1 MRGVMLNRRI
11 AIAAFAAVAF
21 NVSATH
27 AQDWKA
33 KYPEVVLA
41 VVPAENAGGV
51 TDRYDHFVT
60 YLAKEIGTK
69 VTLRIANDYTAVIEG
84 MKNRQIHIGFYG
96 PGSYAR
102 AHEVSGGNVV
112 PFVTTRNQ
120 DGSIGYF
127 SVLYVKADSP
137 YKSINDLKGRNLGMV
152 DVESTSGY
160 KAPTFFLAEQGVP
173 VPQHFAK
180 AQPTGSHE
188 NAILAL
194 TQGTVDASLNW
205 WNSETDSNLTRM
217 ITKGMLKK
225 SDGTP
230 MKYEDFRIVWKSPL
244 LAGSP
249 YALLNDMPDG
259 LKKAISQAFLDAPT
273 KAKSAF
279 DKLSDGKD
287 LGFAAVTHAD
297 YVEFVKL
304 NKYLE
309 ELRRKKS

>member
-1 MRGVMLNRRI
+1 MLNRLI
-11 AIAAFAAVAF
+11 AVAGFAALAL
-21 NVSATH
+21 NITAAS

-33 KYPEVVLA
+33 KYPELVLA
-41 VVPAENAGGV
+41 IVPAENAGGV
-51 TDRYDHFVT
+51 TDRYNPFVE
-60 YLAKEIGTK
+60 YLSKEIGTK
-69 VTLRIANDYTAVIEG
+69 ITLRIANDYTAVIEG
-84 MKNRQIHIGFYG
+84 QKNRQIHVGFYG

-112 PFVTTRNQ
+112 PLVTTRNQ

-137 YKSINDLKGRNLGMV
+137 YKTVADLKGKNLGMV

-173 VPQHFAK
+173 VQQHFGK
-180 AQPTGSHE
+180 AQPTGSRE
-188 NAILAL
+188 NAVLAL
-194 TQGTVDASLNW
+194 TQGTVEAAFNW

-217 ITKGMLKK
+217 INKGMLKK
-225 SDGTP
+225 NDGTP
-230 MKYEDFRIVWKSPL
+230 MKYEDFRIAWKSPL

-249 YALLNDMPDG
+249 YAILNDMPDD
-259 LKKAISQAFLDAPT
+259 LKSKIQKAFVDAPV
-273 KAKSAF
+273 KAKAAF

-287 LGFAAVTHAD
+287 QGFAVVTHAD
-297 YVEFVKL
+297 YVDFVKL